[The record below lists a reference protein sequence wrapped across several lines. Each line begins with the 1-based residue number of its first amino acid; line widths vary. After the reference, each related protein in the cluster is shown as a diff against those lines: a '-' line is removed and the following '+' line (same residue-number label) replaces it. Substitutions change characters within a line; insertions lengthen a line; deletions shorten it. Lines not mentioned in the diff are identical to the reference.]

1 MKKLIIL
8 LCFLSV
14 TLENYAQSRQQL
26 PKLFQVADVPEATV
40 FGTTQKMKGR
50 FENPLYK
57 EIRQIQFTDI
67 ATETKRALPANSGY
81 FQFSIP
87 SGKRTKMVRNVL
99 VSPTKIETMPS
110 GDYTYIADLMTGQ
123 NGKGTLILLKEKGK
137 IFGSMTLND
146 RVFRIEHLESGKQ
159 ILVELNQKILN
170 SPHACGNRE
179 GGKISRTLSH
189 SAKTVNQS
197 CNSKIVRV
205 LVLFTDEADNVS
217 NPNQLAP
224 TLINELTTALS
235 KSKIYSSNLRFQLVG
250 VERIGYTET
259 GNPEIDLDNLVSN
272 NDLNNRRQ
280 NARADLVVVLT
291 DGDYFVTGGQIL
303 GIATLDEYSQ
313 PNVGHVAIVEADAGN
328 VTFAHEVGHLMG
340 CRHDNDSRINVP
352 NLSNTAKG
360 HNWYYRNWF
369 LGRKR
374 YQKSVVASGTTRGS
388 RVLHFSNPSVKA
400 HSKARDNTGTS
411 SRNNFVQLKN
421 AASVVGCYDD
431 FDDMIVRING
441 PSIVEVGETITLNAS
456 VSNCSSRT
464 YRWEV
469 SHDGFSYSF
478 LGTGSSVSY
487 RVLPLDNNN
496 SVTFRLTVTCSD
508 GQVRTAFRSVYIE
521 NTDCGNQFKPCFP
534 ELRLVELAETD
545 VNKQDSTELSF
556 ILYPNPVSEVA
567 KLAFNQPIDDKITVE
582 AYSMFAGKSHR
593 LYQGRFNASNEILL
607 NVSRLNQGLYQL
619 FVTIDGKELDSK
631 RMIIK
636 R

>member
-1 MKKLIIL
+1 MKKTIIL
-8 LCFLSV
+8 LCVLFI
-14 TLENYAQSRQQL
+14 TLESYAQSRQQL

-67 ATETKRALPANSGY
+67 AAETERALPANRGY

-87 SGKRTKMVRNVL
+87 SGKQTKVARNVL

-110 GDYTYIADLMTGQ
+110 GDYTYIADLMIGQ

-137 IFGSMTLND
+137 IFGSMTLNE
-146 RVFRIEHLESGKQ
+146 RVFRIEHLESGEQ
-159 ILVELNQKILN
+159 ILIELDQKILN

-179 GGKISRTLSH
+179 GSKISQTLSH

-197 CNSKIVRV
+197 SNSKIVRV
-205 LVLFTDEADNVS
+205 LVLFTDAADNVS

-235 KSKIYSSNLRFQLVG
+235 KSKIYSSNLRFQQVG
-250 VERIGYTET
+250 IERIGYTET
-259 GNPEIDLDNLVSN
+259 GNAEIDLDNLVSN

-291 DGDYFVTGGQIL
+291 DGNYLVSGGQIL

-313 PNVGHVAIVEADAGN
+313 PNDGHVAIVEADAGN

-340 CRHDNDSRINVP
+340 CRHDNDSRTNVS

-369 LGRKR
+369 LGPKK

-411 SRNNFVQLKN
+411 SRNNFVQLIN

-431 FDDMIVRING
+431 FDDMVVRVNG
-441 PSIVEVGETITLNAS
+441 PSIGQIGETITLNAS
-456 VSNCSSRT
+456 VSNCASRT
-464 YRWEV
+464 YIWEV
-469 SHDGFSYSF
+469 SQDGFSYSF
-478 LGTGSSVSY
+478 LGSGSSVSY
-487 RVLPLDNNN
+487 RIIPFDNN
-496 SVTFRLTVTCSD
+496 SSITFRLTVTCSD
-508 GQVRTAFRSVYIE
+508 GQVRTAFKHIYIDNIDCE
-521 NTDCGNQFKPCFP
+521 NPFEPCLP
-534 ELRLVELAETD
+534 VLRQIELAETNT
-545 VNKQDSTELSF
+545 NKQDSTELSF
-556 ILYPNPVSEVA
+556 ILHPNPVSEAV
-567 KLAFNQPIDDKITVE
+567 KLLFNAPIKGKITVE
-582 AYSMFAGKSHR
+582 AHSMISGKKP
-593 LYQGRFNASNEILL
+593 QNI
-607 NVSRLNQGLYQL
+607 SRK
-619 FVTIDGKELDSK
+619 I
-631 RMIIK
+631 R
-636 R
+636 